1 MDEIARQSKI
11 LVVDDD
17 LFSIKII
24 ESILQNEFKEIH
36 NCNEGQEVTN
46 FCYRIQPDIILL
58 DWNLEDTDGLNI
70 LKELKENPD
79 LNQIPVIII
88 TGEKKESIFLNH
100 ALNHGAVDFLRKPLD
115 NFELI
120 ARVKSAVH
128 LAYLLKETTIG
139 KEKLETLI
147 SLLINDLQKPFQTI
161 LDIVDKL
168 SVKDLN
174 EEDEKEAF
182 RRLKSI
188 SVNRIALITDLLNSQ
203 GINY

>member
-182 RRLKSI
+182 RRIKSI

>member
-182 RRLKSI
+182 RRVKSI